1 MALDTTKTA
10 VAVTGSVY
18 RAPLATA
25 APTTQATALNVA
37 FVELGYIGEDG
48 VTQSVPAS
56 GDATPLKVW
65 QNGATVRTLRSAPDD
80 LPTFS
85 FVAVETNKTVV
96 ESWAGAAVTQT
107 ATEGSVILNTQTLR
121 THYSWV
127 IDVVD
132 SAELERIYIPD
143 GLVVEVGDRVYRN
156 DELIG
161 YEMTI
166 EAQYNSTLVGN
177 AKLWS
182 TRLKT

>member
-1 MALDTTKTA
+1 MAVDQTKVA

-25 APTTQATALNVA
+25 APTTQATSLNVA

-48 VTQSVPAS
+48 VTQTIPAS
-56 GDATPLKVW
+56 GDATNIKAW
-65 QNGATVRTLRSAPDD
+65 QNGATVRTIRSAPDD

-85 FVAVETNKTVV
+85 FVALETNKTVV
-96 ESWAGAAVTQT
+96 ESWAGQTVTQT
-107 ATEGSVILNTQTLR
+107 ATEGSLILNTLTTR
-121 THYSWV
+121 THFSWV

-132 SAELERIYIPD
+132 GAELERIYIPD
-143 GLVVEVGDRVYRN
+143 GLVTEVGDRVYAN
-156 DELIG
+156 AEPIG